1 MNTFYKRALTGN
13 DIADRTIDVLSAPH
27 NKKIYY
33 IFSAFE
39 NIVSFS
45 NESDLNKYLRS
56 KQAEYEQELNTR
68 IQKEREKAN
77 KKPRK
82 RKVSTQKKRINIDLD
97 ENEINEMILNSAIK
111 LYK

>member
-56 KQAEYEQELNTR
+56 KQAEYERELNTR

-77 KKPRK
+77 KKP
-82 RKVSTQKKRINIDLD
+82 KVSTQKKRINWDLD